1 MPEIAQNTVE
11 PEESRL
17 GGRNSAVNRAEWMG

>member
-11 PEESRL
+11 PEESSL
-17 GGRNSAVNRAEWMG
+17 GGWNSAVNRSREAG